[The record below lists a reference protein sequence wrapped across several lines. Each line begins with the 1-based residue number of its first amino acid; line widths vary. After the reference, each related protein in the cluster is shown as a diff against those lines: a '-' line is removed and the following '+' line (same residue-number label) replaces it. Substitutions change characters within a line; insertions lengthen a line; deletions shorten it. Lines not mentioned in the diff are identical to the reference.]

1 MKNLSIALG
10 FALAASGALPAFA
23 QGVHC
28 AERAAEEPSY
38 PYKLAT
44 HFTLELSARADE
56 GKIGQG
62 AYDAAMAELEKANA
76 ELSNLR
82 TEEGCLILER
92 VARQFKLTP
101 PAAN

>member
-10 FALAASGALPAFA
+10 FALAASGTLPAFA

-76 ELSNLR
+76 ELTNLR
-82 TEEGCLILER
+82 PAEGCRILER
-92 VARQFKLTP
+92 IASQHRLSP
-101 PAAN
+101 PAGN